1 MSVDLHWDALTSG
14 PDGAFLAEQIRAFV
28 HDRFQKVP
36 LPRFIRSVHVHS
48 FDFGTVAPR
57 IEVKDVCDP
66 LPDFYDSDN
75 ESDND
80 ADPVEIPTDKPI
92 PKAGDD
98 GKVPIPQG
106 PMPQVQTAQGLSEYR
121 ARDSSSAPKP
131 SYINTKNLVTVPQV
145 KPHSPTLDSPNP
157 FVPSQTPAIPG
168 GTSNLSYFHLPLSAG
183 LSGTTTPLAAVA
195 GPHLP
200 ATGWPEHNQQHH
212 HHQQQQ
218 KSELDDNGL
227 ARSAQSISS
236 SRDPWAQDEIN
247 EPSVQGRESNPNDVQ
262 IITRLQYAGD
272 LHLTLTADILLDYP
286 MPSFVGIP
294 LQLNVTGMAF
304 DGVAILAFIRRKAH
318 FCFLN
323 PEDADALVGQDDL
336 TDEEDG
342 QQHVRSDEGPEC
354 IIGQK
359 ESNAKPHC
367 QQEAR
372 KPVGGLF
379 EDIKVESEIG
389 QRGGGTKPVLKNIGK
404 VENFVLDQV
413 RRIFENELVYPSYWT
428 FLI

>member
-1 MSVDLHWDALTSG
+1 MSVDLHWHALTSG

-48 FDFGTVAPR
+48 FDFGSVAPR

-66 LPDFYDSDN
+66 LPDFYDSEN
-75 ESDND
+75 ESDDD
-80 ADPVEIPTDKPI
+80 ADPVDIPMDKPI
-92 PKAGDD
+92 SRAGND
-98 GKVPIPQG
+98 GNISIPQR
-106 PMPQVQTAQGLSEYR
+106 PKHQVQTAQGLSEQR
-121 ARDSSSAPKP
+121 ARDPSSAQRP
-131 SYINTKNLVTVPQV
+131 SYINTKDLATVPQV
-145 KPHSPTLDSPNP
+145 KPHSPTLDSPSP
-157 FVPSQTPAIPG
+157 FVRSQTPAIPG

-200 ATGWPEHNQQHH
+200 ATGWPEHNQQ
-212 HHQQQQ
+212 QQQR
-218 KSELDDNGL
+218 EFNANRL
-227 ARSAQSISS
+227 APSAQSVPS
-236 SRDPWAQDEIN
+236 SRDPWAQDQTN
-247 EPSVQGRESNPNDVQ
+247 EPSVQRREPNPNDLQ

-304 DGVAILAFIRRKAH
+304 DGVAILAFIKRKAH

-323 PEDADALVGQDDL
+323 PEDADALIGQDDVK
-336 TDEEDG
+336 DEEDDL
-342 QQHVRSDEGPEC
+342 QHVKSDDSPES
-354 IIGQK
+354 ITGHK
-359 ESNAKPHC
+359 EENAKIRSRE
-367 QQEAR
+367 EAR

-379 EDIKVESEIG
+379 EDIRVESEIG